1 MKPSRLHSNKTVCLL
16 RYNHQINELK
26 WLPLI
31 YFTMCFCIL
40 PIICCHLKERR
51 SLENLL
57 IVLRRKS
64 QFVAVCCSGYHYW
77 TTSFNEAC
85 THVLRR
91 FKPCSRHAGDLRWGG
106 SLKMFPAGN
115 KAKPLSSV
123 NHTIK
128 TIHQKL
134 QCSSNYV
141 SGTHEEPCEID
152 FVCKVSINWLKVI
165 KCFLF

>member
-1 MKPSRLHSNKTVCLL
+1 M
-16 RYNHQINELK
+16 Y
-26 WLPLI
+26 
-31 YFTMCFCIL
+31 FCIL
-40 PIICCHLKERR
+40 SCIFSEVNCICCHLKEKR

-64 QFVAVCCSGYHYW
+64 QFVAACCSGYHYW
-77 TTSFNEAC
+77 TTSFNKAC

-91 FKPCSRHAGDLRWGG
+91 FNSCSRHAGDLHWWG
-106 SLKMFPAGN
+106 SLGMVPAGN

-141 SGTHEEPCEID
+141 SGTQEEPCEID
-152 FVCKVSINWLKVI
+152 FVCKVSTNWLKVI
-165 KCFLF
+165 QCFLF